1 MAEPASEAPVA
12 LHEARSAVGG
22 DAGGLDV
29 ERGRGAERVDEM
41 GAVVATADLC
51 PIGQAEQQ
59 VGHVLAHETR
69 TS

>member
-1 MAEPASEAPVA
+1 MAKPASEAPVA
-12 LHEARSAVGG
+12 LHQARSAVGG

-41 GAVVATADLC
+41 GAVVATADLG